1 MDGRFAAF
9 ERGDLLRVIVHADDL
24 VTDLS
29 EARSSNESHVPGTY
43 DRDPHLGLFNRVS
56 RDEWIAHTSG
66 QSLSM
71 RPGNTLDVSRST
83 ISIPCTASS
92 WTQHTELVQSRTR
105 CQNAQALRQ
114 LASVAHLSLQDRSDT
129 YARDSRLSEKAREL
143 VRMQLRSGS
152 GFAFAKRGERAR
164 CALLAHT
171 AQPLA

>member
-83 ISIPCTASS
+83 ISVPCTASS
-92 WTQHTELVQSRTR
+92 WTQHAEVVQSPAR
-105 CQNAQALRQ
+105 CQIAQALRQ
-114 LASVAHLSLQDRSDT
+114 LAPVAHRWLHDRSAAH
-129 YARDSRLSEKAREL
+129 ARDSRLSDLLWGARP
-143 VRMQLRSGS
+143 MRSV
-152 GFAFAKRGERAR
+152 
-164 CALLAHT
+164 L
-171 AQPLA
+171 